1 MKKTLWVKNKGWK
14 WWHWVARVP
23 IRSFGAT
30 EKVMTLGKAGS
41 LGRLKQEIQPITE
54 KTLGNRDIWS
64 II

>member
-1 MKKTLWVKNKGWK
+1 MILGA
-14 WWHWVARVP
+14 HCIELRL
-23 IRSFGAT
+23 GAT

>member
-1 MKKTLWVKNKGWK
+1 MILGD
-14 WWHWVARVP
+14 HCIGR
-23 IRSFGAT
+23 RLGAT

-54 KTLGNRDIWS
+54 KTLEYRYIWS